1 MNCYLKNGWL
11 RDPNFTCH
19 KLYHLKQY
27 RLWFTYQIRSDSWGK
42 QSCLNIKTDSPSN
55 NNNDNCN
62 DNTNNNNSDN
72 NNNNNNDHKNT
83 DNNDNKLI
91 CNDKK

>member
-11 RDPNFTCH
+11 RHPNFTCH

-27 RLWFTYQIRSDSWGK
+27 HLWFTYQIRSDSWGK
-42 QSCLNIKTDSPSN
+42 QCCLNIKTDSPS

-72 NNNNNNDHKNT
+72 NNNNNNGHKNT